1 MRLVMPSS
9 LVLLIS
15 LFLLSVSSSASAT
28 TAFCKGK
35 DLTGKSSSQSCGTGD
50 SACSGAGGSACGG
63 TTQSTQATE
72 AKNDWNTK
80 CNKHCTEQIDP
91 NGNNDCLADASATN
105 AEKECVDSPT
115 GAGGTQTTYDM
126 HYESNGYCK
135 CKSQKKAKV
144 TTAGDI
150 IEYFNN

>member
-50 SACSGAGGSACGG
+50 SACSGAGGSSCGG
-63 TTQSTQATE
+63 TTQSTQSTE
-72 AKNDWNTK
+72 AINDWNSK
-80 CNKHCTEQIDP
+80 CSTHCTAQVDP
-91 NGNNDCLADASATN
+91 NGNSDCLRDEAATTATKSCEGSATG
-105 AEKECVDSPT
+105 S
-115 GAGGTQTTYDM
+115 GGNQTTYDM
-126 HYESNGYCK
+126 HYEATKYCK
-135 CKSQKKAKV
+135 CKTQKKAKV